1 MTVTAGDLGKTVVA
15 QWGAG
20 GGVRAIGEMVGYQS
34 EPTAYI
40 KTAKGELVSWV
51 ASLCREAAAEEAAP
65 EAAAPKDEARE
76 FTSFDA
82 ARSTAHTPNDVWDL
96 VYPKSENLDQRVHN
110 AQIIEAYT
118 RGKIS
123 ITKYRGGGQ

>member
-1 MTVTAGDLGKTVVA
+1 MTITAEDLDKTVVA
-15 QWGAG
+15 QYGSDAPNG
-20 GGVRAIGEMVGYQS
+20 SIRVVGKLVGYYS
-34 EPTAYI
+34 EPVAYI
-40 KTAKGELVSWV
+40 LLPDGTEVCWA
-51 ASLCREAAAEEAAP
+51 ASLCREATAEEASAKP
-65 EAAAPKDEARE
+65 RAKE

-82 ARSTAHTPNDVWDL
+82 ARSTAHTPDDVWDL

-118 RGKIS
+118 RGQIS